1 MMKFVIVVII
11 LTVINGCLLLSSTN
25 AQKAP
30 YVHHEIYE
38 QIQNHGDDKDIPVM
52 IYLHKNANL
61 ESKYR
66 INLKQ
71 EKEKY

>member
-38 QIQNHGDDKDIPVM
+38 QLQNHGDDKDIPVM
-52 IYLHKNANL
+52 IYLH
-61 ESKYR
+61 
-66 INLKQ
+66 
-71 EKEKY
+71 